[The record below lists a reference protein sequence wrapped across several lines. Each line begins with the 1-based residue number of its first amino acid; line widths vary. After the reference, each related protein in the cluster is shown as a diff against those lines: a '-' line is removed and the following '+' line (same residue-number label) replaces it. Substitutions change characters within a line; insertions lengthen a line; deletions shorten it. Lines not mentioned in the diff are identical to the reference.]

1 MSTRWFSLLLV
12 CSLACVARGQEI
24 EIEKSDLHDGL
35 AEGYK
40 YFQDWQTGA
49 EGDAEKAKLGAVK
62 FRETLQRLAPQLQF
76 VPADVGVAKK
86 YHKVTLNA
94 GKKPLDAIVFKTPKG
109 DKNFD
114 LDWEFVTNPGAF
126 RSWYIL
132 PREGTMSGFK
142 VFNRQVNH
150 EEAGVDLPKENI
162 RVIQPLHEGVLKPNQ
177 EYIIWFSFAEEMKPT
192 EFFIRLALN
201 ETKPAAPPADPAPAP
216 APAP

>member
-1 MSTRWFSLLLV
+1 
-12 CSLACVARGQEI
+12 
-24 EIEKSDLHDGL
+24 
-35 AEGYK
+35 
-40 YFQDWQTGA
+40 
-49 EGDAEKAKLGAVK
+49 
-62 FRETLQRLAPQLQF
+62 
-76 VPADVGVAKK
+76 
-86 YHKVTLNA
+86 
-94 GKKPLDAIVFKTPKG
+94 
-109 DKNFD
+109 
-114 LDWEFVTNPGAF
+114 
-126 RSWYIL
+126 
-132 PREGTMSGFK
+132 MSGFK